1 MDVIEVNVAARGIGR
16 FAELVPEQRV
26 AALEKTA
33 NEVSIL
39 LGARAVWN
47 INSTASGGGVAEMLR
62 SLLRYAR
69 GLGIQTRWLVIEG
82 PPEFFRITKRLH
94 NALHDAA
101 GDGSPL
107 GPEQAAIYERVLRDN
122 AVALDAFLRP
132 GDVVI
137 CHDPQTAGLV
147 PHLVGRGMHVVWR
160 CHIGHENRGVELD
173 RGWSFLR
180 PYVAAAPIAVFSRGA
195 YAPPW
200 LPQTQTVVLMPTIDP
215 FSAKNQPLE
224 PDAIRAILAHVG
236 LIAEPAGSAAPVFV
250 RDDGSIGRVDRR
262 AEILRLGPAPPADV
276 PLVVQVS
283 RWDRMKDPR
292 GVLEGFASDAV
303 ATARRR
309 AALVLAGPH
318 MRSVADDPEGPEV
331 FGDVASAWR
340 TLPEALRERVHLA
353 QLPMEDDEENAAMVN
368 ALQRHASIIV
378 QKSLREGF
386 GLTVA
391 EAMWKGRAVVASA
404 VGGIQDQI
412 DDGVDGVLV
421 KDPRDLPA
429 FGATIARVIDDV
441 PQLERLGR
449 AAHERVKR
457 RSLSIASLEHWALLV
472 RNLLAA

>member
-1 MDVIEVNVAARGIGR
+1 VIEVNVAARGIGR
-16 FAELVPEQRV
+16 FAELVPEERV

-33 NEVSIL
+33 NEVSVL
-39 LGARAVWN
+39 LGGRAVWN

-82 PPEFFRITKRLH
+82 PPDFFRITKRLH
-94 NALHDAA
+94 NALHDAP

-195 YAPPW
+195 YAPSW
-200 LPQTQTVVLMPTIDP
+200 LPQRQTVVLMPTIDP

-224 PDAIRAILAHVG
+224 PDAIRAILRHAG
-236 LIAEPAGSAAPVFV
+236 LICLPTPSAVPLFR

-262 AEILRLGPAPPADV
+262 AEILRLGTAPPPDV
-276 PLVVQVS
+276 PFVVQVS

-292 GVLEGFASDAV
+292 GVLEGFANY
-303 ATARRR
+303 ATATAERR
-309 AALVLAGPH
+309 AALVLAGPQ

-331 FGDVASAWR
+331 FGEVASAWR

-353 QLPMEDDEENAAMVN
+353 QLPMDDEEENAAMVN
-368 ALQRHASIIV
+368 ALQRHATIIV

-386 GLTVA
+386 GLTVT

-412 DDGVDGVLV
+412 DDGIDGVLV
-421 KDPRDLPA
+421 PDPRDLPA
-429 FGATIARVIDDV
+429 FGATIARVPDDV
-441 PQLERLGR
+441 ALSERLGR

-457 RSLSIASLEHWALLV
+457 RSLSIASLEQWALLL